1 MSANPKQ
8 HQHQP
13 NPTPNRMT
21 TMDDENE
28 KRELMTAHQFGRLLL
43 AGPDLP
49 VLVESRF
56 IPRTYFPPGA
66 EVDCR
71 GRALVIRQEVGA
83 EAVYPL
89 SLPEPGAVAFGQPL
103 GKRRPRIEPT
113 VDPEPA
119 TCCVCGGALP
129 DAPPYP
135 DYDQCCGTA
144 CAAAVRRFVAGM
156 DAAEERGAA

>member
-1 MSANPKQ
+1 
-8 HQHQP
+8 
-13 NPTPNRMT
+13 
-21 TMDDENE
+21 MDDENK

-49 VLVESRF
+49 VLVESHF
-56 IPRTYFPPGA
+56 MPRTYFPPGA

-119 TCCVCGGALP
+119 TCCVCGGSLP
-129 DAPPYP
+129 EIP
-135 DYDQCCGTA
+135 DYPEWDQCCGKA
-144 CAAAVRRFVAGM
+144 CIAKARAKLLGAEGRAA
-156 DAAEERGAA
+156 